1 MPIDIHTHTW
11 NAELHCTEQ
20 FIEDANR
27 MRSTPINLTVDFDAY
42 MKAMEPVDK
51 CVVFG
56 LKGRYTGIYVPNEYV
71 AEFVNRAPDKL
82 IGFMSLDA
90 NDADFVDDFEHSYG
104 DLKLKGIK
112 LGPIY
117 ANFDPT
123 DRRLDF
129 LYHQCQRFNIPI
141 LFHMGTTFC
150 RFAPLK
156 YSRPYLMDDVAT
168 RFPELKIVMAHLAHP
183 WESEAIVTI
192 RKHPNVYCDISALFY
207 RPWQM
212 YNALI
217 LAQEYGV
224 MPKLLF
230 GSDYPVTTPEESFRE
245 LKRLNR
251 MVEGTQLPRISET
264 LLDEVI
270 ERDSLSLLGIA

>member
-11 NAELHCTEQ
+11 NAALHCTEQ

-56 LKGRYTGIYVPNEYV
+56 LKGRYTGVYVPNEYV

-82 IGFMSLDA
+82 IGFMSLDI

-104 DLKLKGIK
+104 DLNLKGIK

-141 LFHMGTTFC
+141 LFHTGTTFC

-156 YSRPYLMDDVAT
+156 YSRPYLIDDVAT

-183 WESEAIVTI
+183 WEGEAIVTI
-192 RKHPNVYCDISALFY
+192 RP
-207 RPWQM
+207 R
-212 YNALI
+212 
-217 LAQEYGV
+217 AQ
-224 MPKLLF
+224 
-230 GSDYPVTTPEESFRE
+230 DAI
-245 LKRLNR
+245 R
-251 MVEGTQLPRISET
+251 MRVQIMWCNSCGDGWYTSGAEFLEVVE
-264 LLDEVI
+264 
-270 ERDSLSLLGIA
+270 

>member
-1 MPIDIHTHTW
+1 MRIDVHTHTW
-11 NAELHCTEQ
+11 NQELHCSEQ
-20 FIEDANR
+20 FLEDASR
-27 MRSTPINLTVDFDAY
+27 MRNAPINLTVDFDAY
-42 MKAMEPVDK
+42 MKAMEAVDK

-56 LKGRYTGIYVPNEYV
+56 LKGRHSGIYVPNEYV
-71 AEFVNRAPDKL
+71 ADFANRAPEKI
-82 IGFMSLDA
+82 IGFMSLDP
-90 NDADFVDDFEHSYG
+90 NDHDFVADFEHSYQ
-104 DLKLKGIK
+104 DLNLKGVK

-129 LYHQCQRFNIPI
+129 LYHQCERFNLPI

-150 RFAPLK
+150 RFAPLA
-156 YSRPYLMDDVAT
+156 YSRPYLMDEVAT
-168 RFPELKIVMAHLAHP
+168 RFPDLKIVMAHLAHP
-183 WESEAIVTI
+183 WEAEAIVTI

-207 RPWQM
+207 RPWQL

-230 GSDYPVTTPEESFRE
+230 GSDYPVTTPEESFKG
-245 LKRLNR
+245 LKTLNQ
-251 MVEGTQLPRISET
+251 MVETTPLPRVSET

-270 ERDSLSLLGIA
+270 QRASLSLLGLE

>member
-42 MKAMEPVDK
+42 MKAMELVDK

-56 LKGRYTGIYVPNEYV
+56 LKGRYTGVYVPNEYV
-71 AEFVNRAPDKL
+71 AEFANRAPDKL

-90 NDADFVDDFEHSYG
+90 NDADFVDDFERSYHN
-104 DLKLKGIK
+104 LKLKGIK

-129 LYHQCQRFNIPI
+129 LYHQCERFNIPI

-156 YSRPYLMDDVAT
+156 YSRPYLIDDVAT

-183 WESEAIVTI
+183 WEGEAIVTI

-207 RPWQM
+207 RPWQL

-230 GSDYPVTTPEESFRE
+230 GSDYPVTTPEESFRA

-270 ERDSLSLLGIA
+270 ERDSLSLLGLS

>member
-11 NAELHCTEQ
+11 NENLHCTES
-20 FIEDANR
+20 FLEDAFR
-27 MRSTPINLTVDFDAY
+27 MRNAPIEMTVDFDAY
-42 MKAMEPVDK
+42 MKAMDAVEK

-56 LKGRYTGIYVPNEYV
+56 LKGRHTGVYVPNEYV
-71 AEFVNRAPDKL
+71 AAFAARAPDKI
-82 IGFMSLDA
+82 IGFMAIDPT
-90 NDADFVDDFEHSYG
+90 DADFVDDFEHSHTG
-104 DLKLKGIK
+104 LKLKGVK

-129 LYHQCQRFNIPI
+129 LYQQCQRRHIPI

-156 YSRPYLMDDVAT
+156 FSRPYLIDEVAT
-168 RFPELKIVMAHLAHP
+168 RFPDLKIVMAHLGHP
-183 WESEAIVTI
+183 WEAEAIVTI

-207 RPWQM
+207 RPWQL
-212 YNALI
+212 YNSLI
-217 LAQEYGV
+217 LAQEYAV

-230 GSDYPVTTPEESFRE
+230 GSDYPVTTPEESFAG
-245 LKRLNR
+245 LKGLNR
-251 MVEGTQLPRISET
+251 MVEGTNLPRVSET
-264 LLDEVI
+264 RLDEVI
-270 ERDSLSLLGIA
+270 ERDSLSLLGL